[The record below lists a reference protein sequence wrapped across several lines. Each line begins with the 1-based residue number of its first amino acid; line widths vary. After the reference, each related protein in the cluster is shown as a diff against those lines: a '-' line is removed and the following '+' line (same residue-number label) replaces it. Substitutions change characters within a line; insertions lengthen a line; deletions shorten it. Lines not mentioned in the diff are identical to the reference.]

1 MEIIYVFDWV
11 WPDGNWRVDKQDFIY
26 VRTYLV
32 RSLKVYWNM
41 LRGISERESQNER
54 LRINE
59 IASAREIEIFVADG
73 ECGRTKMA

>member
-1 MEIIYVFDWV
+1 M
-11 WPDGNWRVDKQDFIY
+11 P
-26 VRTYLV
+26 
-32 RSLKVYWNM
+32 
-41 LRGISERESQNER
+41 RGISERESQNER